1 MISQNVRVNE
11 IRLNVTRHDAK
22 YTLYQFLITIEDEGT
37 MKGNTVDSTED
48 SVFKHGERVAD
59 KRQQDHQN
67 PVQHEN
73 ALYESKSTA

>member
-1 MISQNVRVNE
+1 MPR
-11 IRLNVTRHDAK
+11 DAK
-22 YTLYQFLITIEDEGT
+22 YTLYQFLIAIEDGGT
-37 MKGNTVDSTED
+37 MKASKVDSAGD
-48 SVFKHGERVAD
+48 SVFKHGERIADKQD